1 MQYVAKCGLLF
12 YGSSSVV
19 DWKNPPRLFI
29 PGPVKVNEDVLQQL
43 ARPTLGHRGKEYA
56 QLHAETTVC
65 LKKILFTDQNVFLST
80 SSASGIWE
88 AAIRNCVAPDET
100 VLATCCGAFS
110 DKWATVAKNCGRNV
124 EELKVD
130 WGKPVLPEMIDEK
143 LATGKYTAITIV
155 YNETSTGLTNH
166 VYEISEM
173 MKQKYP
179 EILVFVDAVSAM
191 VALPMHFDELG
202 WDVAF
207 ASVQKAFAIPPGL
220 AVAAVSNRALEK
232 SKNVPNRG
240 YYFDF
245 QLWAKSN
252 EKNQTLVTPNI
263 PHIMA
268 LNYQCEKLL
277 AEGMENVWERHKR
290 MGDFV
295 RTWAKEKFALFCDEK
310 YASNTLTA
318 VKNTR
323 GINVAETINAI
334 QEKHNTIFGNGYGK
348 LKEQTFRIAHMGD
361 ITLDDLKELLGWID
375 EEIG

>member
-1 MQYVAKCGLLF
+1 MGPLTFSIRGTCM
-12 YGSSSVV
+12 V
-19 DWKNPPRLFI
+19 DWKKPPRLFI
-29 PGPVKVNEDVLQQL
+29 PGPVLVKEDVLQQL
-43 ARPTLGHRGKEYA
+43 ARPTLGHRLKEYA
-56 QLHAETTVC
+56 QLHGETVNM
-65 LKKILFTDQNVFLST
+65 LKKVLFTEQNVFLST

-100 VLATCCGAFS
+100 VLCTCCGAFS

-124 EELKVD
+124 EQLKVE
-130 WGKPVLPEMIDEK
+130 WGKPILPEMIDEK
-143 LATGKYTAITIV
+143 LAAGRYAAITLV
-155 YNETSTGLTNH
+155 HNETSTGLMNPVH
-166 VYEISEM
+166 EISDM

-179 EILVFVDAVSAM
+179 DVLVLVDSVSGM
-191 VALPMHFDELG
+191 VGLPLHFDELG

-220 AVAAVSNRALEK
+220 AVAAVSDRAMKK
-232 SKNVPNRG
+232 SKSVPNRG

-277 AEGMENVWERHKR
+277 AEGMENVWARHKQ
-290 MGDFV
+290 MADFV
-295 RTWAKEKFALFCDEK
+295 RGWTKEKFALFCDQK

-318 VKNTR
+318 IKNTR
-323 GINVAETINAI
+323 GINVAETINAL
-334 QEKHNTIFGNGYGK
+334 QKKHNTVFGNGYGD
-348 LKEQTFRIAHMGD
+348 LKEKTFRIAHMGD
-361 ITLDDLKELLGWID
+361 ITLDDLKELLAWID
-375 EEIG
+375 EEIE

>member
-1 MQYVAKCGLLF
+1 M
-12 YGSSSVV
+12 V

-56 QLHAETTVC
+56 QLHAETVEM
-65 LKKILFTDQNVFLST
+65 LRKILYTDQNIFLST

-88 AAIRNCVAPDET
+88 AAIRNCVGFDET

-110 DKWATVAKNCGRNV
+110 DKWATVVKSCGRNV

-130 WGKPVLPEMIDEK
+130 WGKPVLPEMIDKK
-143 LATGKYTAITIV
+143 LATGKYAAVTIV
-155 YNETSTGLTNH
+155 YNETSTGLTNP

-173 MKQKYP
+173 MKEKYP
-179 EILVFVDAVSAM
+179 DVLVFVDSVSAM
-191 VALPMHFDELG
+191 VGLPLHFDRLG
-202 WDVAF
+202 WDVTF

-232 SKNVPNRG
+232 SKDVPDRG

-245 QLWAKSN
+245 QLFAKSD
-252 EKNQTLVTPNI
+252 EKNQTPTTPNI

-268 LNYQCEKLL
+268 LHYQCEKLL
-277 AEGMENVWERHKR
+277 AEGMENVWERHKQ
-290 MGDFV
+290 MGELV
-295 RTWAKEKFALFCDEK
+295 RAWAKEKFALFCDEK

-323 GINVAETINAI
+323 GINVAEIINAI

-348 LKEQTFRIAHMGD
+348 LKEQAFRIAHMGD
-361 ITLDDLKELLGWID
+361 ITLDELKELLGWID
-375 EEIG
+375 DEVR